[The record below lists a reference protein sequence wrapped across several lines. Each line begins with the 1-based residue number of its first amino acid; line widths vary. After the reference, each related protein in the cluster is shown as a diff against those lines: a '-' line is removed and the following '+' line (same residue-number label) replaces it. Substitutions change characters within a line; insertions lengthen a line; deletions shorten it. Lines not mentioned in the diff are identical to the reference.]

1 MRCGLNHHF
10 VLFIHIQGLAQFC
23 SSVDSGAGKG
33 STSRW
38 KLSCLKLAGND
49 ITDKGIKSLLLFLQ
63 QKHRCFA
70 SLNLL
75 DLSDNHISQECFSA
89 LKDCAPSQLN
99 LITTQREKEIA
110 QASMG
115 EYNDAEDDIQHLP
128 DARGDLGSSFRTG
141 KDLADDII
149 IRMDTQIESKVEH
162 AVSACIYDI
171 ESRLARQ
178 EHVISALQEK
188 LKTTQS
194 YRQLHASVQGL
205 RIRLEQMEM
214 VVFQNIPGSESAHF
228 SRSKLEG
235 TRRLVEVE
243 RFLGETSNRLRAVEK
258 QLLLDNENQLKLQLV
273 IERLMEGKSQL
284 LGN

>member
-1 MRCGLNHHF
+1 
-10 VLFIHIQGLAQFC
+10 
-23 SSVDSGAGKG
+23 
-33 STSRW
+33 
-38 KLSCLKLAGND
+38 
-49 ITDKGIKSLLLFLQ
+49 
-63 QKHRCFA
+63 
-70 SLNLL
+70 
-75 DLSDNHISQECFSA
+75 
-89 LKDCAPSQLN
+89 
-99 LITTQREKEIA
+99 
-110 QASMG
+110 MG

-128 DARGDLGSSFRTG
+128 DARGDLGSSFRTR